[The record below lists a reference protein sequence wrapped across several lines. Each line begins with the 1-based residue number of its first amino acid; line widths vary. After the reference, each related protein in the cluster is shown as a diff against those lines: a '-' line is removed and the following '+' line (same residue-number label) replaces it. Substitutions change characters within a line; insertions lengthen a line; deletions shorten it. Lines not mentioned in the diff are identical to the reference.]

1 MIVARGRE
9 QQRLGLRPEQ
19 LAHARQHQMAH
30 DLGARRAAGLA
41 GDDGAQ
47 LCRRK
52 TLGEHLDLRG
62 FSGALAAFKGDELP
76 ASGGP
81 LQRCLVHAQS
91 FSALARNM
99 PMTSSL
105 APSIAR
111 RMVEP
116 VPTASAA

>member
-1 MIVARGRE
+1 MISAGGAGELAR
-9 QQRLGLRPEQ
+9 
-19 LAHARQHQMAH
+19 
-30 DLGARRAAGLA
+30 LA
-41 GDDGAQ
+41 GNDGAQ

-52 TLGEHLDLRG
+52 ALGKLLDLRRL
-62 FSGALAAFKGDELP
+62 SGALAALERNELP

-91 FSALARNM
+91 FSALARNI

>member
-1 MIVARGRE
+1 MDEKDENATTNEGLTEEQRE
-9 QQRLGLRPEQ
+9 LLTQF
-19 LAHARQHQMAH
+19 A
-30 DLGARRAAGLA
+30 ARRAARLA
-41 GDDGAQ
+41 GDDDAQ
-47 LCRRK
+47 PRRPK
-52 TLGEHLDLRG
+52 TLGELLDLRG
-62 FSGALAAFKGDELP
+62 LSGALAAFKRDELP

-81 LQRCLVHAQS
+81 LQRCLGHAQS

-116 VPTASAA
+116 VPTASTA

>member
-1 MIVARGRE
+1 MISAPGEPPGSRVTMARSF
-9 QQRLGLRPEQ
+9 
-19 LAHARQHQMAH
+19 
-30 DLGARRAAGLA
+30 AA
-41 GDDGAQ
+41 
-47 LCRRK
+47 RK
-52 TLGEHLDLRG
+52 TLGELLDLRG
-62 FSGALAAFKGDELP
+62 LSGALAAFKRDELP

>member
-1 MIVARGRE
+1 MISAPGEPPGSRVTMARSFAAARRSASFLICVDFPE
-9 QQRLGLRPEQ
+9 PSPPSNVMNFPRPEG
-19 LAHARQHQMAH
+19 R
-30 DLGARRAAGLA
+30 
-41 GDDGAQ
+41 
-47 LCRRK
+47 
-52 TLGEHLDLRG
+52 
-62 FSGALAAFKGDELP
+62 
-76 ASGGP
+76 
-81 LQRCLVHAQS
+81 LQRCLGHAQS

>member
-1 MIVARGRE
+1 M
-9 QQRLGLRPEQ
+9 PDST
-19 LAHARQHQMAH
+19 QMAD
-30 DLGARRAAGLA
+30 DLGARRSAGLA

-47 LCRRK
+47 PRRLKAFGSFLIWVDLPVPSPPSKVMKRPRPGGSSDRALC
-52 TLGEHLDLRG
+52 HD
-62 FSGALAAFKGDELP
+62 
-76 ASGGP
+76 
-81 LQRCLVHAQS
+81 QS
-91 FSALARNM
+91 FSAPARNM

>member
-1 MIVARGRE
+1 MPDSTRCRMISAPGDPPGSRVTMARSFAASRRSASFLICVDFPE
-9 QQRLGLRPEQ
+9 PSPPSNVMNFPRPEGR
-19 LAHARQHQMAH
+19 LH
-30 DLGARRAAGLA
+30 
-41 GDDGAQ
+41 
-47 LCRRK
+47 
-52 TLGEHLDLRG
+52 
-62 FSGALAAFKGDELP
+62 
-76 ASGGP
+76 
-81 LQRCLVHAQS
+81 RCLGHGQS